1 MRKDALGYNTANL
14 PSRSSCVRPSPGS
27 IMTLYAIVVP
37 MEHDASYK
45 LLFSHARMVEDLLRG
60 FVHEAWVRD
69 VDFTSLER
77 VSGSYVSDDL
87 RDREDDMIWR
97 VRWGA
102 EWLYIYLLLEFQ
114 ATVDRY
120 MAVRLMVYVGLLWQ
134 ALIQARTLSPSG
146 KLPPVVPIVLYNG
159 RRRWTA
165 PRDVA
170 ALIEPIAGS
179 LVYYRPRLRYALLE
193 ERRYTEAELA
203 PLHNLVAALV
213 RLENSREP
221 QEIQRVLALLA
232 DWLRAPEDDSL
243 RRAFIVWLNRVLLPA
258 RFPGVPIP
266 AVHDLTE
273 VQTMLAE
280 RVVEWTQQWKEA
292 GLREGRRE
300 GRREGH
306 REGRR
311 EGLQQGQLQ
320 EARTMVLEAVR
331 VRFGKVPRDIRA
343 AVQRLETRDTLHALL
358 RQAMTCPTL
367 ETFRDVLLSV
377 QGS

>member
-1 MRKDALGYNTANL
+1 MGIPDGIFALAPEVMRL
-14 PSRSSCVRPSPGS
+14 PASGS

-60 FVHEAWVRD
+60 FVHEAWVRE

-77 VSGSYVSDDL
+77 VSGSYVSEDL

-102 EWLYIYLLLEFQ
+102 DWLYIYLLLEFQ

-134 ALIQARTLSPSG
+134 SLIQARTLSPSG

-170 ALIEPIAGS
+170 ALIEHIPGS
-179 LVYYRPRLRYALLE
+179 LVHYRPRLRYALLE
-193 ERRYTEAELA
+193 ERRYTERELA
-203 PLHNLVAALV
+203 PLHNLMAALM

-221 QEIQRVLALLA
+221 EEIQRVLALLA

-292 GLREGRRE
+292 GLREGRGKAAGKAAAKAARKGCNRASCRRPAPWCWRPCACTS
-300 GRREGH
+300 GRCRAISGL
-306 REGRR
+306 RCSAWRRVIRYIRSCGR
-311 EGLQQGQLQ
+311 Q
-320 EARTMVLEAVR
+320 
-331 VRFGKVPRDIRA
+331 
-343 AVQRLETRDTLHALL
+343 
-358 RQAMTCPTL
+358 
-367 ETFRDVLLSV
+367 
-377 QGS
+377 